1 MQVKADWDMNIDLN
15 KLRKE
20 VDKDPR
26 QFYDKID
33 AGKKKIVTGDMFAN
47 SPRRGNRVTET
58 LRSLD
63 REHVELENKLG
74 QKGHS
79 TIENFENLIQRV
91 TSDIDKKSS
100 YSRKLENQFQ
110 KNQQKQAN
118 KNKKL
123 LEGDQKGQNDQK
135 LKADEALK

>member
-20 VDKDPR
+20 VDQDPR
-26 QFYDKID
+26 QFYDRID
-33 AGKKKIVTGDMFAN
+33 ANKKKIIRGDMFAN
-47 SPRRGNRVTET
+47 SPRKGNRVTET

-63 REHVELENKLG
+63 REHVELEKKLY

-110 KNQQKQAN
+110 KIQQKQAN
-118 KNKKL
+118 KNRKL
-123 LEGDQKGQNDQK
+123 LQLEYVEK
-135 LKADEALK
+135 